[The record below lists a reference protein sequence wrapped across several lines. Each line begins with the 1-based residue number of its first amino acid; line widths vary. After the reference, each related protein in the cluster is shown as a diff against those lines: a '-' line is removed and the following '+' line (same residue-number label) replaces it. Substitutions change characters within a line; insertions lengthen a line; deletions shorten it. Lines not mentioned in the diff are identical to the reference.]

1 MSSKTSMVCLLNS
14 QSKSLAASMCFNIPY
29 ASHLFS
35 GLLWSSFT
43 SLATSATS
51 GEILAQMN
59 RSDAPKLMLCKE
71 LRKSSSSSV
80 QNTKYWWW
88 WEIRKYLLHPF
99 FIRGRFRVMP
109 IDYEKN
115 IFSYF
120 LYKSIIKYS
129 PDLQSTNNKI
139 DFIIYI
145 VKQYKK
151 LINSTLEIENINYF
165 GTKIISLKRQ
175 VLKTEEVVSSK
186 TNLSK
191 SCLVIFQGRF
201 QWLNQGVLSHNMPI
215 KVLTGSPEEHQSPT
229 CLWC

>member
-1 MSSKTSMVCLLNS
+1 M
-14 QSKSLAASMCFNIPY
+14 
-29 ASHLFS
+29 H
-35 GLLWSSFT
+35 
-43 SLATSATS
+43 
-51 GEILAQMN
+51 
-59 RSDAPKLMLCKE
+59 
-71 LRKSSSSSV
+71 
-80 QNTKYWWW
+80 
-88 WEIRKYLLHPF
+88 
-99 FIRGRFRVMP
+99 

-115 IFSYF
+115 IFLYF
-120 LYKSIIKYS
+120 HYKSIIKYS

-201 QWLNQGVLSHNMPI
+201 Q
-215 KVLTGSPEEHQSPT
+215 
-229 CLWC
+229 